1 MNVAPIPT
9 APTWRVVATSATG
22 RRHRQQL
29 QPCQDA
35 VRWVSTPG
43 GLLLAAVADGAG
55 SAPCGEAGATTAVT
69 AALAA
74 LTANAD
80 TGATLGADT
89 PARALL
95 RLAIDAAL
103 QSLRQAAGLRQ
114 AALGEYATTLLVCV
128 AGTDGVAA
136 AQIGD
141 GAVLVGTAPDRLETL
156 TQPAAG
162 EYLNETVFL
171 TSEGALDRLQTAF
184 WTGRARHVALFS
196 DGLQMLAL
204 KMPGAVPHLPFFQP
218 LWAWLSRLEDLEAGQ
233 RELLATLGS
242 ARFSERTDDDLTLL
256 LAERRE

>member
-1 MNVAPIPT
+1 MNVAPIPA
-9 APTWRVVATSATG
+9 APAWRVVATSATG
-22 RRHRQQL
+22 RRHRQQQ

-35 VRWVSTPG
+35 VRWATMPG
-43 GLLLAAVADGAG
+43 GMLVAAVADGAG
-55 SAPCGEAGATTAVT
+55 SAPCGEVGATTAVT

-74 LTANAD
+74 LTANAG
-80 TGATLGADT
+80 TGATLGTDT
-89 PARALL
+89 HARALV
-95 RLAIDAAL
+95 RLAIEAAL

-128 AGTDGVAA
+128 AGTDAVAA

-184 WTGRARHVALFS
+184 RTGRARHVVLFS

-218 LWAWLSRLEDLEAGQ
+218 LLGWLNRLEDLEAGQ

>member
-1 MNVAPIPT
+1 MNLAPIP
-9 APTWRVVATSATG
+9 ASPAWRVVATSATG
-22 RRHRQQL
+22 RRHRHQQ

-35 VRWVSTPG
+35 VRWATTKG

-55 SAPCGEAGATTAVT
+55 SAPCGGAGATTAVT
-69 AALAA
+69 TALAA
-74 LTANAD
+74 LEANAD
-80 TGATLGADT
+80 AGAALGTDF
-89 PARALL
+89 RALAL
-95 RLAIDAAL
+95 VRLAIDAAL
-103 QSLRQAAGLRQ
+103 QSLRQAAGLRPT
-114 AALGEYATTLLVCV
+114 ALGEYATTLLVCV

-136 AQIGD
+136 AQVGD
-141 GAVLVGTAPDRLETL
+141 GAVLAGTAPDRLETL

-171 TSEGALDRLQTAF
+171 TSEGALERLQTAF
-184 WTGRARHVALFS
+184 WTGRPRHVVLFS

-218 LWAWLSRLEDLEAGQ
+218 LLGWLNRLEDLEAGQ
-233 RELLATLGS
+233 RELLATLSS

>member
-1 MNVAPIPT
+1 MNVVPIAATP
-9 APTWRVVATSATG
+9 AWRVVAASATG
-22 RRHRQQL
+22 RRHRQHQ

-35 VRWVSTPG
+35 VRWVATAG
-43 GLLLAAVADGAG
+43 GLLLTAVADGAG
-55 SAPCGEAGATTAVT
+55 SAPCGEAGAKTAVT

-74 LTANAD
+74 LEAVA
-80 TGATLGADT
+80 GASATLDSDT
-89 PARALL
+89 RASTLV
-95 RLAIDAAL
+95 RSAIDAAL
-103 QSLRQAAGLRQ
+103 EALREAAALRK
-114 AALGEYATTLLVCV
+114 APLGEYATTLLVCV

-136 AQIGD
+136 GQIGD
-141 GAVLVGTAPDRLETL
+141 GAVLVGSGRDRLEAL

-171 TSEGALDRLQTAF
+171 TSEGALERLQTTF
-184 WTGRARHVALFS
+184 WTGRAQHVVLFS

-218 LWAWLSRLEDLEAGQ
+218 LLGWLGRLDDLEAGQ
-233 RELLATLGS
+233 RELEATLRS